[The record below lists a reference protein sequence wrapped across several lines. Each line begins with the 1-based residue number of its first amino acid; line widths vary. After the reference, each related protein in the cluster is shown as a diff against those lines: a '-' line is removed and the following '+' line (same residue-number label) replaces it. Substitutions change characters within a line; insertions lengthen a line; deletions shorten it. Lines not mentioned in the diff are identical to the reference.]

1 MGGPLLSS
9 FSVGFDF
16 PVDEGAAATMSL
28 WPAYPGTDDQ
38 LAQGD
43 RVTLHFD
50 LRGGP
55 PVAQG
60 NGEAS
65 LTLPDSRVVL
75 AACLG
80 ARGFSTALPAEACAP
95 GEVSLRASGADT
107 MLAIGTGE
115 GPLILSRSAWLRLA
129 PARGLEP
136 DGGSEGQ
143 LYSPFTA
150 VSADRP
156 VPARFVTIPRLAI
169 FQGIPDTSWLGP
181 CTELARARRIE
192 WALANQDTGACF
204 QRCDSSAGKV
214 VSTHPY
220 LELGGQLVVAV
231 VSETSDIILS
241 LNADVAAKPAVDG
254 IIGAATLA
262 GAHLRIDYPADPQ
275 GRVIASCLPGAT
287 RDTCF
292 AAPGCPG
299 LSEQGQEH
307 SCFGQPPRGY
317 APVCSQ

>member
-1 MGGPLLSS
+1 MGGPLLTN
-9 FSVGFDF
+9 FSVSFDF
-16 PVDEGAAATMSL
+16 PVDEATAATMSL

-38 LAQGD
+38 LAQGG
-43 RVTLHFD
+43 RVALHFD
-50 LRGGP
+50 LRGGL

-115 GPLILSRSAWLRLA
+115 GPLVLRRSAWLRLA
-129 PARGLEP
+129 SALGLAP
-136 DGGSEGQ
+136 DVGVNGQ
-143 LYSPFTA
+143 LYTAFT
-150 VSADRP
+150 P
-156 VPARFVTIPRLAI
+156 VPADKPLPALLVAIPRLAI
-169 FQGIPDTSWLGP
+169 FQGIPDNNWLGP
-181 CTELARARRIE
+181 CAELARARRIE
-192 WALANQDTGACF
+192 WVLANQDTGACF
-204 QRCDSSAGKV
+204 QRCDASGDKA

-220 LELGGQLVVAV
+220 FELGRPLLAAV
-231 VSETSDIILS
+231 VSDTSDIILS

-262 GAHLRIDYPADPQ
+262 GARLRIDYPADPQ